1 MSGRIQGILHPQS
14 VQFWGVGAI
23 TDGPIFNFN
32 DTCVQLVSLVLPP
45 GFKAATQPKVTVD
58 GETHSVLAQIDNSN
72 PLNINKNAYMQLFRP
87 MAAYYKNGWQF
98 IPLGLYV
105 VYDGISTYL
114 IISSQFQSDEALQ
127 LINGPMF
134 LRGRLL

>member
-1 MSGRIQGILHPQS
+1 M
-14 VQFWGVGAI
+14 QFLGVG
-23 TDGPIFNFN
+23 TVTNGPIFNIN
-32 DTCVQLVSLVLPP
+32 DTCVQLVSLILPP
-45 GFKAATQPKVTVD
+45 GFNTANQPTVTA
-58 GETHSVLAQIDNSN
+58 GGQTHPVLAKVDNSN
-72 PLNINKNAYMQLFRP
+72 PLNIDKNIYMQLFRP